1 MDIIHQPLK
10 LVLLYPGSV
19 WLADGPKLA
28 WGWGRDESRGMGA
41 EDAQLQEIS
50 WPSLADFELRTWQ
63 NTHTRTSGAHPRDE
77 SGAER
82 CMGYTLV
89 SVVFP
94 ISVNL
99 QLKGVRDGRNRKG

>member
-1 MDIIHQPLK
+1 MDITHQPLK
-10 LVLLYPGSV
+10 LVLLFPGSV

-28 WGWGRDESRGMGA
+28 WGCGRDEGRGMGV
-41 EDAQLQEIS
+41 EIP
-50 WPSLADFELRTWQ
+50 WPSLAEFELRTWQ

-77 SGAER
+77 SGAEW

-89 SVVFP
+89 SVAFP

-99 QLKGVRDGRNRKG
+99 QLKGVRDGKNGKG